1 MPADP
6 TSSWALIAGGGTG
19 GHVYPGL
26 TIAAELVERGHPA
39 SSIHWIGSEI
49 GVEVDLVPAAG
60 FGLTVLPGRG
70 LNGRRIDLDN
80 LRAAIGLV
88 RASLR
93 GIGEVRRRRPA
104 VVVSLG
110 GYAAVAA
117 VVGAAVCRVP
127 LVVTEQNV
135 RGSLANRLAA
145 RIARVCA
152 VPFEGS
158 DLPKAVVTGNPVR
171 PEIVEASRM
180 AADAASRTRLRAELG
195 VPDGATLVA
204 AMSGSLGARSVN
216 RAVVGMTERLS
227 DRGDVVVHHVI
238 GRRDWGTE
246 HAPAPALPAGASVTY
261 RAVEYEDRP
270 DRLLAAT
277 DLFIGRAGGSTVAEL
292 AVVGVP
298 SVLVPLPIAPRDAQH
313 HNAEPLVRAGAARR
327 IPDAECT
334 PERLAELV
342 VELLAEATTLP
353 AMAAAARSVGHPDA
367 AARVA
372 DLIEEHARG

>member
-6 TSSWALIAGGGTG
+6 TSTWALIAGGGTG

-104 VVVSLG
+104 VVLSLG

-145 RIARVCA
+145 RFARVCA

-171 PEIVEASRM
+171 PEIVEASHGGRP
-180 AADAASRTRLRAELG
+180 G
-195 VPDGATLVA
+195 QPD
-204 AMSGSLGARSVN
+204 
-216 RAVVGMTERLS
+216 
-227 DRGDVVVHHVI
+227 
-238 GRRDWGTE
+238 
-246 HAPAPALPAGASVTY
+246 PAP
-261 RAVEYEDRP
+261 
-270 DRLLAAT
+270 
-277 DLFIGRAGGSTVAEL
+277 GRAGRARRGDPRRRDERIARRPVRQPCCRRDDRTAR
-292 AVVGVP
+292 
-298 SVLVPLPIAPRDAQH
+298 PIA
-313 HNAEPLVRAGAARR
+313 
-327 IPDAECT
+327 
-334 PERLAELV
+334 
-342 VELLAEATTLP
+342 ATWSSTT
-353 AMAAAARSVGHPDA
+353 
-367 AARVA
+367 
-372 DLIEEHARG
+372 